1 VLNFGPWVGLVKD
14 LASARSA
21 REVWMY
27 LFGPP
32 GWRADGNGLT
42 SAEVRKAHLL
52 QTQEAMT

>member
-1 VLNFGPWVGLVKD
+1 VKD